1 MPMRV
6 GMPYIHVSN
15 ALPFDYSGHTPLYL
29 YGWPH
34 EMTSAALTRNREGV
48 ARFAGFLAEVNTTRG
63 PFLNQ
68 SLWARQSPMK
78 FPASE
83 AGGLHHKL
91 KTELNRFLHE
101 CTNTTL

>member
-1 MPMRV
+1 MITTDTTNKLGITLAKELRTVMQGKVAIAGEASYEGPPWKRW
-6 GMPYIHVSN
+6 ITT
-15 ALPFDYSGHTPLYL
+15 TPL
-29 YGWPH
+29 
-34 EMTSAALTRNREGV
+34 
-48 ARFAGFLAEVNTTRG
+48 
-63 PFLNQ
+63 LNH

-101 CTNTTL
+101 CTNTTLYDS